1 MDTERSFNIMTRI
14 IFRLA
19 LLLAC
24 CGLVFVTT
32 ATAQDFQKTYRIGA
46 GGSVN
51 IRNVS
56 GNVIVTG
63 YDGDAIMVS
72 AFKEGRDRDQ
82 VEVEDQSNE
91 NRLYLEARYPRECNC
106 NASIRLELRVPRAI
120 NYNFDQISTASGNI
134 EINSV
139 RGQMRVSTASGD
151 VEVRNVSGEV
161 SARSASGDVDVEI
174 TSLEGTGNMKFASA
188 SGDVNVRLPASLDAD
203 VKLSTISGSVKTDFP
218 IEVRHPR
225 YGPGSNASGRLGGGS
240 RTLHISS
247 ASGDVSLMK
256 M

>member
-1 MDTERSFNIMTRI
+1 MTRV

-19 LLLAC
+19 LFFACGGLA
-24 CGLVFVTT
+24 LVTT
-32 ATAQDFQKTYRIGA
+32 ATAQDFQKSYRIGA

-56 GNVIVTG
+56 GNISIKG

-72 AFKEGRDRDQ
+72 AFKEGRDRDM

-91 NRLYLEARYPRECNC
+91 NRLYLEARYPSDCNC
-106 NASIRLELRVPRAI
+106 NVDVRFELRVPRST
-120 NYNFDQISTASGNI
+120 NYNFDQVSTASGNI
-134 EINSV
+134 EVESI
-139 RGQMRVSTASGD
+139 RGQMRLSTASGD
-151 VEVRNVSGEV
+151 VQVKDVSGEV

-174 TSLEGTGNMKFASA
+174 SSLEGTGNMKFASA
-188 SGDVNVRLPASLDAD
+188 SGDVNVRLPANLDAD
-203 VKLSTISGSVKTDFP
+203 VKISTVSGSVRTDFP
-218 IEVRHPR
+218 IEVHHPR
-225 YGPGSNASGRLGGGS
+225 YGPGSSASGRLGGGS
-240 RTLHISS
+240 RSLQITS